1 MKNKKDKDMK
11 FKHLLLAS
19 LAVCAFA
26 SCSDDNAPKEIEYKD
41 FDAQFSI
48 SAVPMNEITKASTVT
63 DGEAD
68 ETGTINEQ
76 FVKTLTA
83 YVFNSVDGSYA
94 GMGTATATGNDPVDR
109 VENILVKVKAEKAGD
124 ISTSSKF
131 KVVLLAN
138 VKLESTPTNLSD
150 LTFFTGIGNY
160 SFEGVKGAT
169 EYLPMGSS
177 VFEITNLAAGLEY
190 NNWVKGSSIEY
201 TKKDSGNKLTPSN
214 GSVANAE
221 EGDKYDISD
230 ADRIA
235 LTRYVARVQLES
247 LSAEFT
253 NGNEKAEFKLT
264 RVHLANVSNAS
275 KYYGDDFQYVIGG
288 TEGAGVYDQ
297 KNAFMRGDFD
307 FDRVDYYLAAGEK
320 LSSLTKDYTD
330 ENIIIRNNETIQFN
344 DATISDSKK
353 TLSEKAPEMAQLYAF
368 ELNGFKIGKDNGTKA
383 EGETADI
390 YTSLV
395 LEGEW
400 TNAGVQGAKRYFRIP
415 IKHTT
420 ETYGVKRNYIYKVNA
435 TLTGEGTDNPD
446 KSMLNTFVSFSI
458 SVQDWHVKKQVE
470 DDVNS

>member
-1 MKNKKDKDMK
+1 MK

-48 SAVPMNEITKASTVT
+48 SAVPMNEITKASTVE
-63 DGEAD
+63 DGSD
-68 ETGTINEQ
+68 ETGTVNEQ

-83 YVFNSVDGSYA
+83 YVFNSLDGSYA

-131 KVVLLAN
+131 NVILLAN

-150 LTFFTGIGNY
+150 LTFFTGIEKY
-160 SFEGVKGAT
+160 SFDGVKKGT

-221 EGDKYDISD
+221 EGDEYDISD

-235 LTRYVARVQLES
+235 LTR
-247 LSAEFT
+247 
-253 NGNEKAEFKLT
+253 
-264 RVHLANVSNAS
+264 
-275 KYYGDDFQYVIGG
+275 
-288 TEGAGVYDQ
+288 
-297 KNAFMRGDFD
+297 
-307 FDRVDYYLAAGEK
+307 
-320 LSSLTKDYTD
+320 
-330 ENIIIRNNETIQFN
+330 
-344 DATISDSKK
+344 
-353 TLSEKAPEMAQLYAF
+353 
-368 ELNGFKIGKDNGTKA
+368 
-383 EGETADI
+383 
-390 YTSLV
+390 
-395 LEGEW
+395 
-400 TNAGVQGAKRYFRIP
+400 
-415 IKHTT
+415 
-420 ETYGVKRNYIYKVNA
+420 
-435 TLTGEGTDNPD
+435 
-446 KSMLNTFVSFSI
+446 
-458 SVQDWHVKKQVE
+458 
-470 DDVNS
+470 

>member
-48 SAVPMNEITKASTVT
+48 SAVPMNEITKASTVE
-63 DGEAD
+63 DGID
-68 ETGTINEQ
+68 ETGAVNEQ

-94 GMGTATATGNDPVDR
+94 GMGTATATGDDPVDR

-138 VKLESTPTNLSD
+138 VKLESTPTKLSD
-150 LTFFTGIGNY
+150 LTFFTGIGKY
-160 SFEGVKGAT
+160 SFEGVKKGT

-177 VFEITNLAAGLEY
+177 VFEITDLAAGLEY
-190 NNWVKGSSIEY
+190 NNWVKGTSSIEY
-201 TKKDSGNKLTPSN
+201 TKKDSGKKLTSAN
-214 GSVANAE
+214 GSVANAV
-221 EGDKYDISD
+221 EGDNYEISD

-247 LSAEFT
+247 LKAEFT
-253 NGNEKAEFKLT
+253 NGNENAEFKLT
-264 RVHLANVSNAS
+264 KVYLANVSNAS
-275 KYYGDDFQYVIGG
+275 KYYGDDFQYVIG
-288 TEGAGVYDQ
+288 EADGAGAYDQ
-297 KNAFMRGDFD
+297 QNAFMRGDFD

-320 LSSLTKDYTD
+320 LSSLTKVYTD
-330 ENIIIRNNETIQFN
+330 ENIIIKNNETIEFN

-368 ELNGFKIGKDNGTKA
+368 ELDGFKIGKDNGTKA
-383 EGETADI
+383 EDETADI
-390 YTSLV
+390 YTSLI

-420 ETYGVKRNYIYKVNA
+420 ETYGVKQNYIYKVNA

>member
-48 SAVPMNEITKASTVT
+48 SAVPMNEITKASTVE
-63 DGEAD
+63 DGSD
-68 ETGTINEQ
+68 ETGTVNEQ

-160 SFEGVKGAT
+160 SFEGVKGGT

-177 VFEITNLAAGLEY
+177 VFEIKNLAAGLEY
-190 NNWVKGSSIEY
+190 NNWIKGSSIEY

-214 GSVANAE
+214 GSVANVA
-221 EGDKYDISD
+221 EGDEYKILD

-253 NGNEKAEFKLT
+253 NGNENAEFKLT

-288 TEGAGVYDQ
+288 ADGAGVYDQ
-297 KNAFMRGDFD
+297 KNAFMRGNFD
-307 FDRVDYYLAAGEK
+307 FDRVDYYLAAGER
-320 LSSLTKDYTD
+320 LSSLTKVYTD
-330 ENIIIRNNETIQFN
+330 ENIIIKNNETIKFN

-368 ELNGFKIGKDNGTKA
+368 ELDGFKIGKDNGTKA

-400 TNAGVQGAKRYFRIP
+400 TNAGVQGVKRYFRIP

-420 ETYGVKRNYIYKVNA
+420 DTYGVKRNYIYKVNA

-446 KSMLNTFVSFSI
+446 KSMLNAFVSFSI

>member
-48 SAVPMNEITKASTVT
+48 SAVPMNEITKASTVE
-63 DGEAD
+63 DGSD
-68 ETGTINEQ
+68 ETGTVNEQ

-131 KVVLLAN
+131 NVILLAN

-150 LTFFTGIGNY
+150 LTFFTGIEKY
-160 SFEGVKGAT
+160 SFDGVKKGT

-221 EGDKYDISD
+221 EGDEYDISD

-247 LSAEFT
+247 LKAEFT
-253 NGNEKAEFKLT
+253 NGNENAEFKLT
-264 RVHLANVSNAS
+264 KVHLANVSNAS

-288 TEGAGVYDQ
+288 ADGAGVYDQ
-297 KNAFMRGDFD
+297 KNAFMCGNFD

-320 LSSLTKDYTD
+320 LSSLTKVYTD
-330 ENIIIRNNETIQFN
+330 ENIIIKNNETIKLN

-368 ELNGFKIGKDNGTKA
+368 ELDGFKIGKDNGTKA

-400 TNAGVQGAKRYFRIP
+400 TNAGVQGVKRYFRIP

-420 ETYGVKRNYIYKVNA
+420 DTYGVKRNYIYKVNA

>member
-48 SAVPMNEITKASTVT
+48 SAVPMNEITKASTVQ
-63 DGEAD
+63 DGSD
-68 ETGTINEQ
+68 ETGMGNEQ

-150 LTFFTGIGNY
+150 LTFFTGIEKY
-160 SFEGVKGAT
+160 SFDGVKKGT

-221 EGDKYDISD
+221 EGDEYDISD

-247 LSAEFT
+247 LKAEFT
-253 NGNEKAEFKLT
+253 NGNENAEFKLT
-264 RVHLANVSNAS
+264 KVHLANVSNAS
-275 KYYGDDFQYVIGG
+275 KYNGDDFQYVIGG
-288 TEGAGVYDQ
+288 TEGAGAYDQ
-297 KNAFMRGDFD
+297 KNAFMRGNFD
-307 FDRVDYYLAAGEK
+307 FDRVDYYLAAGKK
-320 LSSLTKDYTD
+320 LSSLTKDYAG
-330 ENIIIRNNETIQFN
+330 ENIIIKNNEMIQFN

-368 ELNGFKIGKDNGTKA
+368 ELDGFKIGKDNGTKA